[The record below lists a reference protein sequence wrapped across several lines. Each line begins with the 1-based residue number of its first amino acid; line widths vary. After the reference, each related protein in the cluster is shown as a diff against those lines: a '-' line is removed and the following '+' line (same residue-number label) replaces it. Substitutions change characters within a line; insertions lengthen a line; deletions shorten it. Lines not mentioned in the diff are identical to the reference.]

1 MLNYPEI
8 VKQLE
13 EKDEYA
19 MTKLAIYH
27 ELSSLTY
34 IEELSAEDII
44 EIIEYLH
51 NIYMNND
58 DMSYRYPKVAEA
70 SLYICNYDLNVLLTS
85 IKENQ
90 EELENQILDKLDSI

>member
-27 ELSSLTY
+27 ELSCASSAKN
-34 IEELSAEDII
+34 LSNEDMN
-44 EIIEYLH
+44 EIVDCLQDIHFSNDESDYL
-51 NIYMNND
+51 
-58 DMSYRYPKVAEA
+58 YPQFAVAA
-70 SLYICNYDLNVLLTS
+70 LYICNYDLNVLLTS
-85 IKENQ
+85 VRENR
-90 EELENQILDKLDSI
+90 EELESQILDELDSM